1 MTACRSMLWC
11 NTQIPK
17 CNHSVNSQTREN
29 TFSKFQNFTIQVPKL
44 YLRGVVVASSAAG
57 NLLHWPWGVW
67 GQEKKKNVSP
77 VSPHSPT
84 RSLKQDNEA
93 CGEGSNQLK
102 LYSRMAFPWDWMQTR
117 ATWTVL
123 PSIFVRF
130 LISFFPTST
139 MRTNAFCP
147 LNKHFSWQGFE
158 FSLISVPYLIRRKGN
173 RFLKWL

>member
-1 MTACRSMLWC
+1 MFKRTRYKTNSETLAFRKVENRSARSMEDAKEKKWL
-11 NTQIPK
+11 
-17 CNHSVNSQTREN
+17 S
-29 TFSKFQNFTIQVPKL
+29 L
-44 YLRGVVVASSAAG
+44 LRRQ
-57 NLLHWPWGVW
+57 LPLHWPWGVW
-67 GQEKKKNVSP
+67 GREKEKNVSP

-93 CGEGSNQLK
+93 CEEGSNQLK
-102 LYSRMAFPWDWMQTR
+102 LYSRMAFPWDWVQTR

-139 MRTNAFCP
+139 MRTSAFCP

>member
-1 MTACRSMLWC
+1 MCSSVPDTKRIRKRLLSGKWKTAVPAAWRMLR
-11 NTQIPK
+11 K
-17 CNHSVNSQTREN
+17 RNS
-29 TFSKFQNFTIQVPKL
+29 L
-44 YLRGVVVASSAAG
+44 ASSAG
-57 NLLHWPWGVW
+57 NSLYTDREESED
-67 GQEKKKNVSP
+67 EKRKKNVSP

-139 MRTNAFCP
+139 MRTSAFCP
-147 LNKHFSWQGFE
+147 LKKHFSWQGFE
-158 FSLISVPYLIRRKGN
+158 FPL
-173 RFLKWL
+173 